1 MTKSTTTRRKI
12 EIAPSILAADW
23 TRIGEQVREAEA
35 AGADALSLDVMDG
48 AFVPPI
54 TFGAQMLAAI
64 RPITALPI
72 EAHLMVEQPERQI
85 DAFAEA
91 GANCITIHVE
101 STRHPHRALQQI
113 RAHGCE
119 AGITLNPGTPISV
132 LDPLLQECDRIQ
144 IMSVNPG
151 WGGQQFIPN
160 SLTRIRDARAKLDAA
175 GRPEAPVAV
184 DGGVNADTIASIAA
198 AGATWLVAGS
208 AIFNN
213 QEPIQ
218 KAIHRLRRALPP

>member
-1 MTKSTTTRRKI
+1 MTPRRKI

-54 TFGAQMLAAI
+54 TFGAQLLAAI

-91 GANCITIHVE
+91 GANCITIHIE
-101 STRHPHRALQQI
+101 ATRHPHRALQQI

-119 AGITLNPGTPISV
+119 AGITLNPGTPIAA
-132 LDPLLQECDRIQ
+132 LDPLLTECDRIQ

-160 SLTRIRDARAKLDAA
+160 SLARIRDARDRLDAA

-184 DGGVNADTIASIAA
+184 DGGVNADTIAQITT

-208 AIFNN
+208 AVFNN
-213 QEPIQ
+213 KESVT
-218 KAIHRLRRALPP
+218 KALQRLRQAIPA

>member
-1 MTKSTTTRRKI
+1 MTPRRKI

-91 GANCITIHVE
+91 GANCITIHIE

-119 AGITLNPGTPISV
+119 AGITLNPGTPIAA
-132 LDPLLQECDRIQ
+132 LDPLLQECDRVQ

-160 SLTRIRDARAKLDAA
+160 SLARIRDARDRLDAA

-184 DGGVNADTIASIAA
+184 DGGVNADTIAQITI

-208 AIFNN
+208 AVFNN
-213 QEPIQ
+213 KESVT
-218 KAIHRLRRALPP
+218 KALQRLRQAIPA

>member
-1 MTKSTTTRRKI
+1 MTPRRKI

-54 TFGAQMLAAI
+54 TFGAQLLVAI

-91 GANCITIHVE
+91 GANCITIHIE
-101 STRHPHRALQQI
+101 ATRHPHRALQQI

-119 AGITLNPGTPISV
+119 AGITLNPGTPIAA
-132 LDPLLQECDRIQ
+132 LDPLLTECDRIQ

-160 SLTRIRDARAKLDAA
+160 SLARIRDARARLDAA

-184 DGGVNADTIASIAA
+184 DGGVNADTIAQITT

-208 AIFNN
+208 AVFNN
-213 QEPIQ
+213 KESVT
-218 KAIHRLRRALPP
+218 KALQRLRQAIPA

>member
-1 MTKSTTTRRKI
+1 MTPRRKI

-91 GANCITIHVE
+91 GANCITIHIE
-101 STRHPHRALQQI
+101 ATRHPHRALQQI

-119 AGITLNPGTPISV
+119 AGITLNPGTPIAA
-132 LDPLLQECDRIQ
+132 LDPLLAECDRVQ

-160 SLTRIRDARAKLDAA
+160 SLTRIRDARARLDAA
-175 GRPEAPVAV
+175 GRHEAPVAV
-184 DGGVNADTIASIAA
+184 DGGVNADTIAQITT

-208 AIFNN
+208 AVFNN
-213 QEPIQ
+213 KESVT
-218 KAIHRLRRALPP
+218 KALQRLRQAIPA

>member
-1 MTKSTTTRRKI
+1 MTPRRKI

-91 GANCITIHVE
+91 GANCITIHIE
-101 STRHPHRALQQI
+101 ATRHPHRALQQI

-119 AGITLNPGTPISV
+119 AGITLNPGTPIAA

-160 SLTRIRDARAKLDAA
+160 SLARIRDARDRLDAA

-184 DGGVNADTIASIAA
+184 DGGVNADTIAQITT

-208 AIFNN
+208 AVFNN
-213 QEPIQ
+213 KESVT
-218 KAIHRLRRALPP
+218 KALQRLRQAIPA

>member
-1 MTKSTTTRRKI
+1 MTPRRKI

-91 GANCITIHVE
+91 GANCITIHIE
-101 STRHPHRALQQI
+101 ATRHPHRALQQI

-119 AGITLNPGTPISV
+119 AGITLNPGTPIAA
-132 LDPLLQECDRIQ
+132 LDPLLTECDRIQ

-160 SLTRIRDARAKLDAA
+160 SLTRIRDARDRLDAA

-184 DGGVNADTIASIAA
+184 DGGVNADTIAQITN

-208 AIFNN
+208 AVFNN
-213 QEPIQ
+213 KESVT
-218 KAIHRLRRALPP
+218 KALQRLRQAIPA

>member
-1 MTKSTTTRRKI
+1 MPARNI

-35 AGADALSLDVMDG
+35 AGVDAISLDVMDG

-54 TFGAQMLAAI
+54 TFGAQMLQAI
-64 RPITALPI
+64 RPITDLPI

-85 DAFAEA
+85 DAFADA

-101 STRHPHRALQQI
+101 STRHPHRVLQRI
-113 RAHGCE
+113 RERGCQ
-119 AGITLNPGTPISV
+119 AGITLNPGTPLAA

-151 WGGQQFIPN
+151 WGGQQFIPEA
-160 SLTRIRDARAKLDAA
+160 LDRIREARSRLNQA
-175 GRPEAPVAV
+175 GRADALVAV
-184 DGGVNADTIASIAA
+184 DGGVNEHTIAQITA

-208 AIFNN
+208 AIFNTR
-213 QEPIQ
+213 EPV
-218 KAIHRLRRALPP
+218 AAALTRLRAALPQT

>member
-1 MTKSTTTRRKI
+1 MTPRRKI

-54 TFGAQMLAAI
+54 TFGAQLLAAI

-72 EAHLMVEQPERQI
+72 EAHLMVDQPERQI

-91 GANCITIHVE
+91 GANCITIHIE
-101 STRHPHRALQQI
+101 ATRHPHRALQQI

-119 AGITLNPGTPISV
+119 AGITLNPGTPIAA

-151 WGGQQFIPN
+151 WGGQQFIPD
-160 SLTRIRDARAKLDAA
+160 SLARIRDARDRLDAA

-184 DGGVNADTIASIAA
+184 DGGVNADTIAQITT

-208 AIFNN
+208 AVFNN
-213 QEPIQ
+213 KESVT
-218 KAIHRLRRALPP
+218 KALQRLRQAIPA

>member
-1 MTKSTTTRRKI
+1 MTPRRKI

-91 GANCITIHVE
+91 GANCITIHIE
-101 STRHPHRALQQI
+101 ATRHPHRALQQI

-119 AGITLNPGTPISV
+119 AGITLNPGTPIAA
-132 LDPLLQECDRIQ
+132 LDPLLTECDRIQ

-160 SLTRIRDARAKLDAA
+160 SLTRIRDARARLDAA

-184 DGGVNADTIASIAA
+184 DGGVNADTIAQITT

-208 AIFNN
+208 AVFNN
-213 QEPIQ
+213 KESVT
-218 KAIHRLRRALPP
+218 KALQRLRQAIPA

>member
-1 MTKSTTTRRKI
+1 MTPRRKI

-54 TFGAQMLAAI
+54 TFGAQLLAAI

-91 GANCITIHVE
+91 GANCITIHIE
-101 STRHPHRALQQI
+101 ATRHPHRALQQI

-119 AGITLNPGTPISV
+119 AGITLNPGTPIAA
-132 LDPLLQECDRIQ
+132 LDPLLTECDRIQ

-160 SLTRIRDARAKLDAA
+160 SLTRIRDARARLDAA

-184 DGGVNADTIASIAA
+184 DGGVNADTIAQITT

-208 AIFNN
+208 AVFNN
-213 QEPIQ
+213 KESVT
-218 KAIHRLRRALPP
+218 KALQRLRQAIPA

>member
-1 MTKSTTTRRKI
+1 MTPRRKI

-54 TFGAQMLAAI
+54 TFGAQLLAAI
-64 RPITALPI
+64 RPITVLPI

-91 GANCITIHVE
+91 GANCITIHIE
-101 STRHPHRALQQI
+101 ATRHPHRALQQI

-119 AGITLNPGTPISV
+119 AGITLNPGTPIAA
-132 LDPLLQECDRIQ
+132 LDPLLTECDRIQ

-160 SLTRIRDARAKLDAA
+160 SLARIRDARDRLDAA

-184 DGGVNADTIASIAA
+184 DGGVNADTIAQITT

-208 AIFNN
+208 AVFNN
-213 QEPIQ
+213 KESVT
-218 KAIHRLRRALPP
+218 KALQRLRQAIPA

>member
-1 MTKSTTTRRKI
+1 MTPRRKI

-54 TFGAQMLAAI
+54 TFGAQLLAAI

-91 GANCITIHVE
+91 GANCITIHIE
-101 STRHPHRALQQI
+101 ATRHPHRALQQI

-119 AGITLNPGTPISV
+119 AGITLNPGTPIAA
-132 LDPLLQECDRIQ
+132 LDPLLTECDRIQ

-160 SLTRIRDARAKLDAA
+160 SLARIRDARARLDAA

-184 DGGVNADTIASIAA
+184 DGGVNADTIAQITT

-208 AIFNN
+208 AVFNN
-213 QEPIQ
+213 KESVT
-218 KAIHRLRRALPP
+218 KALQRLRQAIPA

>member
-1 MTKSTTTRRKI
+1 MTPRRKI

-91 GANCITIHVE
+91 GANCITIHIE
-101 STRHPHRALQQI
+101 ATRHPHRALQQI

-119 AGITLNPGTPISV
+119 AGITLNPGTPIAA
-132 LDPLLQECDRIQ
+132 LDPLLAECDRIQ

-160 SLTRIRDARAKLDAA
+160 SLARIRAARDRLAAA

-184 DGGVNADTIASIAA
+184 DGGVNADTIAQITT

-208 AIFNN
+208 AVFNN
-213 QEPIQ
+213 KESVT
-218 KAIHRLRRALPP
+218 KALQRLRQAIPA